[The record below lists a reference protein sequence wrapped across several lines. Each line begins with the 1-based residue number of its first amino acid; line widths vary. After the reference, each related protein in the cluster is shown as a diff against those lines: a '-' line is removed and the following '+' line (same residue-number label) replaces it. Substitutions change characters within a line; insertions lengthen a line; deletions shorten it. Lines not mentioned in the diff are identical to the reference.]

1 MNQPVFKQQDESK
14 EPSVEPPQQE
24 APRPSFKFD
33 DTNPAIYGEDLDVP
47 AFIRRQQD

>member
-1 MNQPVFKQQDESK
+1 VFKQQGE
-14 EPSVEPPQQE
+14 SVELPVEEPQQE

-33 DTNPAIYGEDLDVP
+33 DTNPTIYGEDLDVP